1 MSRRITIMS
10 LPAIA
15 GIMIVLAYTTNAVD
29 KSARYLFQ
37 NDNIVFTGF
46 GVLLLVFSLI
56 TNRF

>member
-1 MSRRITIMS
+1 MS